1 MKPLIRYLI
10 ISAILL
16 SIIIATGCTTTQS
29 SETPLQT
36 KEVTTMPTSLPV
48 SSTTS
53 NPMVASPTTTS
64 TPIVLLTTQVTTDDI
79 NQHFIDTAFG
89 AGSNSLYRL
98 SNKFSHGSELFHDI
112 TRISIDYDK
121 STYAQDSD
129 SQVLQNFASEFNKH
143 SKNLELR
150 ENRWDSPAELGIHV
164 ISSSDFKNIIKS
176 PVIIE
181 HNGVIYAKSD
191 DDQIRYSEIYP
202 STIIISNDLKGN
214 ERNYTIV
221 RGLLYKLGFH
231 GETLKYKDSIF
242 YSDNTNNSFLSYID
256 KKAIEIM
263 YGPGMYPGMTKADA
277 KKIVNPS

>member
-1 MKPLIRYLI
+1 MKTLIRCLI
-10 ISAILL
+10 ISVVLL
-16 SIIIATGCTTTQS
+16 SIIITTGCTTTQS
-29 SETPLQT
+29 PSPLPT
-36 KEVTTMPTSLPV
+36 KEVTPITTLLSVSTTTSNPPIASPTNTSIPIV
-48 SSTTS
+48 SSTTQIS
-53 NPMVASPTTTS
+53 K
-64 TPIVLLTTQVTTDDI
+64 DDI
-79 NQHFIDTAFG
+79 NQHFFDTAFG

-129 SQVLQNFASEFNKH
+129 SQVLQSFASEFNKY

-164 ISSSDFKNIIKS
+164 VSSSDFKNIIKS
-176 PVIIE
+176 PAIIE

-191 DDQIRYSEIYP
+191 EDQVRYSEIYP
-202 STIIISNDLKGN
+202 STIIISNDLKGD

-231 GETLKYKDSIF
+231 GETLKYEDSIF
-242 YSDNTNNSFLSYID
+242 YSDNTNNPILSYID

-263 YGPGMYPGMTKADA
+263 YGSGMYPGMTKADA